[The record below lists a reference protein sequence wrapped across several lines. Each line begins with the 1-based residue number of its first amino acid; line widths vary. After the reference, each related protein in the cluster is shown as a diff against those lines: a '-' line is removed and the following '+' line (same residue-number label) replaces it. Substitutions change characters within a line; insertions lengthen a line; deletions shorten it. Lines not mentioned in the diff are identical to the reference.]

1 MVKKRYYEN
10 EDLDLVIL
18 HSYAIPN
25 VKNGFYGNKDLGLVI
40 LHSYTILNIFFLEHF
55 SVITKQFTETH
66 YNQQP

>member
-1 MVKKRYYEN
+1 MVKKRYYGN

-18 HSYAIPN
+18 HFYTILN
-25 VKNGFYGNKDLGLVI
+25 IKNGFYENKDLDLVI

-55 SVITKQFTETH
+55 SVITKQFTETY